1 VNAEHPD
8 ARKFGLIALDLDG
21 TLLND
26 EGRVSQADAA
36 ALKQF
41 AHAGGTVALASGRMT
56 DRIRPFNHEMGTD
69 GPVISY
75 NGAVARTSEGE
86 GSEAIF
92 ERPLP
97 AQYADE
103 LIEYTRREGLLLNYY
118 LDEQLY
124 TYDSPELR
132 RFADIYSQQTGAV
145 YHFVPDLDR
154 FRGCEPAKCIIVT
167 DPTDPE
173 RPNPRGRDELYEV
186 WHAKW
191 DSEVT
196 VMRTNPEYLEFYSRQ
211 AGKGNAL
218 EALARRYGVPR
229 SLTLA
234 FGDNLNDVTMLEW
247 AGRGVAVANANPDA
261 KAAADWVSPLTN
273 DESPVADALRRML
286 PGLRL
291 A

>member
-1 VNAEHPD
+1 MSAERPE
-8 ARKFGLIALDLDG
+8 AGQFRLIALDLDG
-21 TLLND
+21 TLLNN

-41 AHAGGTVALASGRMT
+41 ARAGGIVALASGRMT
-56 DRIRPFNHEMGTD
+56 DRIRPLNDETGTD

-75 NGAVARTSEGE
+75 NGAVARTSRGE

-118 LDEQLY
+118 LDEHLY
-124 TYDSPELR
+124 ACDTPELR
-132 RFADIYSQQTGAV
+132 RFADIYSRQTGAV

-191 DSEVT
+191 DSELT

-218 EALARRYGVPR
+218 EALARHYGVPR
-229 SLTLA
+229 SLTIA